1 MRTVGMGVG
10 KKNPK
15 EDDNKLKA
23 ENKSLKAEVKALKA
37 ENEELKQEIAR
48 MEGTEEDGQKK

>member
-48 MEGTEEDGQKK
+48 MEGTEEDG